1 MSINVIITGSTGMV
15 GKGVL
20 LECLENSDV
29 KKILLL
35 NRSSVGIEHEK
46 ITELIIEDFQNL
58 SPLREAL
65 SGYDAC
71 YFCLGVSSF
80 RMKEKEYN
88 EITYRV
94 TLHLAKLLS
103 DINPSM
109 SFCYVSGVGT
119 DSTEKG
125 RSMWARVKGKTEN
138 ALKKLPLKSVFLFR
152 PGYIQPQK
160 GIKSKTA
167 LYNTLYVFVKPLYPI
182 FKLIIPGK
190 VTTTSDIGKAMIYT
204 SLHGADKDIFYNK
217 DINEVAAK
225 L

>member
-167 LYNTLYVFVKPLYPI
+167 LYNTLYVFVKPLYPL